1 MTRIRAAHSLC
12 ALPWAAKID
21 SSLGRSISLCIPAT
35 TTTAQIEPKVEQ
47 RGQTFQYPPRS
58 IGAASSPNRLANTG
72 RHLFSAT
79 VRVLVINHSI
89 FIERAGCRNGAGTLS
104 KKVGQPASLEAE
116 WPNGVPYE
124 RLGYPA
130 FESGCESGRWLTR
143 SRVRLRTHVG
153 WFSGEPV
160 ARRKLIN
167 LFNQD
172 EPPDCEHF
180 QPLLGGPTKWSGKRK
195 ALGAWREQRFHL
207 PFKLS
212 ANFAATLR
220 STPPQFANAAAAVDG
235 EDWYRKCH

>member
-104 KKVGQPASLEAE
+104 KKVGQPASQPASRPSGRMACHMSVWDIRRSSL
-116 WPNGVPYE
+116 GV
-124 RLGYPA
+124 RVGAGSRDPA
-130 FESGCESGRWLTR
+130 FGCEHTSAGSVASQL
-143 SRVRLRTHVG
+143 HV
-153 WFSGEPV
+153 E
-160 ARRKLIN
+160 N
-167 LFNQD
+167 
-172 EPPDCEHF
+172 
-180 QPLLGGPTKWSGKRK
+180 
-195 ALGAWREQRFHL
+195 
-207 PFKLS
+207 
-212 ANFAATLR
+212 
-220 STPPQFANAAAAVDG
+220 
-235 EDWYRKCH
+235 